1 MTTIDSKTIASKQIA
16 SETLAFTA
24 QEVATKLGGIL
35 FLEKSASNDGTSSF
49 TKLVPSSNPESGAV
63 MVVPSV
69 EKLAGLEGY
78 DMLIVIAEDVDLT
91 DVNSEDYLLLL
102 VPNSRLALS
111 QLSKLFNP
119 RPQLDSG
126 IHATATIDPQSQ
138 LGEGVAVGINSII
151 AANAVIGE
159 GTKIGTNCYI
169 GENVQIGKNC
179 QLEHNV
185 TLYDGAVLGDEVIL
199 HSGVVIGADSFGY
212 AHDGTAYQK
221 IEHLGGVV
229 IESRVEIGAN
239 STVDRSIF
247 GLTRIGEGTK
257 IGNLCQVAHH
267 TTIGKHCLLVS
278 LVGVAGSVTIG
289 DNVEL
294 GGHVG
299 IGGHTTIGDGATLIS
314 GSGLSKSVPAGET
327 WFGTPAM
334 PIKKWTR
341 QLYLRGNL
349 ERIWKF
355 VKSEEKKQKSDS

>member
-1 MTTIDSKTIASKQIA
+1 MNAVVSKENSY
-16 SETLAFTA
+16 TA
-24 QEVATKLGGIL
+24 QDIATKLGGKLVSNKLSTKTKLIQ
-35 FLEKSASNDGTSSF
+35 ESTASFS
-49 TKLVPSSNPESGAV
+49 KLVPSSSPESGVV
-63 MVVPSV
+63 MVVPSA
-69 EKLAGLEGY
+69 EKLAGLEAY
-78 DMLIVIAEDVDLT
+78 DMLIVIAEDADLT
-91 DVNSEDYLLLL
+91 DIALEDYLLLQ

-119 RPQLDSG
+119 RPQLPSG
-126 IHATATIDPQSQ
+126 IHTTAIIEPSSQ
-138 LGEGVAVGINSII
+138 LGENVAVGINSVV
-151 AANAVIGE
+151 AANAVIAE

-179 QLEHNV
+179 QIEHNV
-185 TLYDGAVLGDEVIL
+185 TLYDGAILGDEVIL
-199 HSGVVIGADSFGY
+199 HAGVVIGADSFGY
-212 AHDGTAYQK
+212 AHDGNAYQK

-229 IESRVEIGAN
+229 IESRVEMGAN
-239 STVDRSIF
+239 SSVDRSIF
-247 GLTRIGEGTK
+247 GTTKIGEGTK

-267 TTIGKHCLLVS
+267 STIGKHCLLTS

-289 DNVEL
+289 DNVDL

-299 IGGHTTIGDGATLIS
+299 IGGHTTIGDGATVIS

-349 ERIWKF
+349 EKIWNF
-355 VKSEEKKQKSDS
+355 VRAEEKKMKKSEDS

>member
-1 MTTIDSKTIASKQIA
+1 MTTTLASKKI
-16 SETLAFTA
+16 SFTA
-24 QEVATKLGGIL
+24 QEVASKLGGTL
-35 FLEKSASNDGTSSF
+35 VSTKAASKNSKSSF
-49 TKLVPSSNPESGAV
+49 TKLVPSNKPESGTV
-63 MVVPSV
+63 MVVPSA
-69 EKLAGLEGY
+69 EKLAGLENF
-78 DMLIVIAEDVDLT
+78 DMLIVLAEDVDLT
-91 DVNSEDYLLLL
+91 TVNSDDYLLVS

-119 RPQLDSG
+119 RPSLASG
-126 IHATATIDPQSQ
+126 IHATAFIDPQSQ
-138 LGEGVAVGINSII
+138 LGEDVAVGINSIV
-151 AANAVIGE
+151 AANAVIGT

-169 GENVQIGKNC
+169 GEGVQMGKNC
-179 QLEHNV
+179 QIEHNV
-185 TLYDGAVLGDEVIL
+185 TLYDGAVIGDEVIL

-229 IESRVEIGAN
+229 IESHVEIGAN

-247 GLTRIGEGTK
+247 GVTKIGEGTK
-257 IGNLCQVAHH
+257 IGNLCQIAHH

-278 LVGVAGSVTIG
+278 FVGVAGSVTIG

-299 IGGHTTIGDGATLIS
+299 IGGHTTIGDGATLVS
-314 GSGLSKSVPAGET
+314 GSGLSKNVPAGET

-349 ERIWKF
+349 ERIWKY
-355 VKSEEKKQKSDS
+355 VRAEEKKQKNTEK

>member
-1 MTTIDSKTIASKQIA
+1 MTS
-16 SETLAFTA
+16 TLVAQENTYTA
-24 QEVATKLGGIL
+24 QEIATKLGGKL
-35 FLEKSASNDGTSSF
+35 NKESSLSF
-49 TKLVPSSNPESGAV
+49 GKLVPSSNPESGAV
-63 MVVPSV
+63 MVVPSAD
-69 EKLAGLEGY
+69 KLAGLESY
-78 DMLIVIAEDVDLT
+78 DMLIVIAEDADLEST
-91 DVNSEDYLLLL
+91 NLEDYLLLQ

-111 QLSKLFNP
+111 QLSSLFNP
-119 RPQLDSG
+119 RPQLPSG
-126 IHATATIDPQSQ
+126 IHATANIDPSSQ
-138 LGEGVAVGINSII
+138 LGEAVAVGINSII
-151 AANAVIGE
+151 AANAVIGD

-179 QLEHNV
+179 QIEHNV
-185 TLYDGAVLGDEVIL
+185 TLYDGAILGDEVIL
-199 HSGVVIGADSFGY
+199 HAGVVIGADSFGY

-229 IESRVEIGAN
+229 IESRVEMGAN
-239 STVDRSIF
+239 SSVDRSIF
-247 GLTRIGEGTK
+247 GTTRIGEGTK

-267 TTIGKHCLLVS
+267 STIGKHCLLTS

-289 DNVEL
+289 DNVDL

-299 IGGHTTIGDGATLIS
+299 IGGHTTIGDGATVVS

-349 ERIWKF
+349 EKIWNF
-355 VKSEEKKQKSDS
+355 VRAEEKKQKKSEDS

>member
-1 MTTIDSKTIASKQIA
+1 MTTTLASKKI
-16 SETLAFTA
+16 SFTA
-24 QEVATKLGGIL
+24 QEVATKL
-35 FLEKSASNDGTSSF
+35 DGTLVSTKTSSTKADSSF
-49 TKLVPSSNPESGAV
+49 NKLVPSSNPESGAV
-63 MVVPSV
+63 MVVPST

-78 DMLIVIAEDVDLT
+78 DMLIVIAEDVDLAP
-91 DVNSEDYLLLL
+91 VNSDTLNLENYLLLS

-119 RPQLDSG
+119 RPQLPSG
-126 IHATATIDPQSQ
+126 IHPTTSIDSASQ
-138 LGEGVAVGINSII
+138 LGDGVAVGINSII
-151 AANAVIGE
+151 AANAVIRE
-159 GTKIGTNCYI
+159 GSKIGTNCYI

-179 QLEHNV
+179 QIEHNV

-212 AHDGTAYQK
+212 AHDGTGYEK

-247 GLTRIGEGTK
+247 GVTKIGEGTK

-267 TTIGKHCLLVS
+267 TTIGKHCLLTS

-289 DNVEL
+289 DNVNL
-294 GGHVG
+294 GGNVG
-299 IGGHTTIGDGATLIS
+299 IGGHTTIGDGATIIS

-349 ERIWKF
+349 ERIWKY
-355 VKSEEKKQKSDS
+355 VRAEEKKQKNKEDS